1 MEKGIIVKGI
11 GGFYYIKQGQDIYE
25 CKARGKFRNENIT
38 PLVGDYVLFKFDKA
52 TKQGIIEDILDR
64 NVELIRPPVA
74 NVDQAIIVFALKNPN
89 PNLRLLDK
97 ILIMSEYKNLELKI
111 CINKIDLD
119 NREALEEIKEIYINT
134 GYEIISCSTKQN
146 IGIDRIK
153 KVLKDK
159 ITVFAGPSGVG
170 KSSILNKVQS
180 GLELK
185 TGEVSSKIKRGKHT
199 TRHSELMELDFGG
212 WVVDSP
218 GFTSLNIDYIESE
231 ELGYLFPEFRQY
243 IEECKFNNCYH
254 TNEPSCGV
262 KNAFEKGYISKE
274 RYNNYIELLAQIQE
288 KKNRRY

>member
-25 CKARGKFRNENIT
+25 CKARGKFRNEKIT

-52 TKQGIIEDILDR
+52 TNQGVIEDILDR
-64 NVELIRPPVA
+64 NVELIRPPIA

-119 NREALEEIKEIYINT
+119 NRKALEEIIETYKNT
-134 GYEIISCSTKQN
+134 GYEIMSCSTKQN

-153 KVLKDK
+153 QVLKDK

-185 TGEVSSKIKRGKHT
+185 TGEVSTKIKRGKHT
-199 TRHSELMELDFGG
+199 TRHSELMQLDFGG

-243 IEECKFNNCYH
+243 IEECKFNNCFH
-254 TNEPSCGV
+254 INEPSCGV
-262 KNAFEKGYISKE
+262 KNALKKGYISKD
-274 RYNNYIELLAQIQE
+274 RYNNYIEFLAQIQE